1 MTRPLP
7 RKLLRPGWWSRIG
20 VIAHKELYDHF
31 RDRRSLVLGLV
42 YPLLGPLLL
51 AGSLYVA
58 GGILT
63 AANQPASL
71 TLPAKG
77 IEHAPEFV
85 GFLADLNLH
94 LMPVNGSLA
103 EIVRR
108 GEAPLGFDIPA
119 AANSGERFT
128 LRLFVDFSNLNNLQI
143 SQQVA
148 NIIAAYNHYRA
159 RELARAVGLSEEFL
173 LTVAVDQVSV
183 SRPASIGTFL
193 FNLMPPL
200 IMFMVFLAAV
210 HVSID
215 MTVGERERGSLEPL
229 LITPVERSGMLL
241 AKALVGFLMT
251 ALTMAI
257 NLIGFRIF
265 LGIASGAFE
274 HMSAPPGLW
283 VFVSIYLIC
292 IPLMVLAVAL
302 QVTIAIVSRS
312 MKEAQ
317 IYLGLLPLVPALPG
331 MILVFSPM
339 RPSETVALIPMLGQL
354 SLFNQLIGGESVA
367 VAHVLIAS
375 LVALALAL
383 LMFWRAARLF
393 QHERMLFAT

>member
-1 MTRPLP
+1 M
-7 RKLLRPGWWSRIG
+7 WI
-20 VIAHKELYDHF
+20 VAHKELFDHF
-31 RDRRSLVLGLV
+31 RDRRSLVLGLF

-51 AGSLYVA
+51 GGSLYVA

-63 AANQPASL
+63 ANNQPVSL

-77 IEHAPEFV
+77 LEHAPEFV
-85 GFLADLNLH
+85 EFLAGKNLR
-94 LMPVNGSLA
+94 LEPTEGSLA

-108 GEAPLGFDIPA
+108 GDAPLAFDIPA
-119 AANSGERFT
+119 DADSGERFV

-148 NIIAAYNHYRA
+148 NIISEYNHYRA
-159 RELARAVGLSEEFL
+159 GQLARAVGLSEQFL
-173 LTVAVDQVSV
+173 VTVVIDQISV
-183 SRPASIGTFL
+183 SRPANIGTFL
-193 FNLMPPL
+193 YNLMPPL

-210 HVSID
+210 HISID

-229 LITPVERSGMLL
+229 LITPVERTGMLL

-274 HMSAPPGLW
+274 HMSAPPGFW
-283 VFVSIYLIC
+283 VFISIYLIC

-302 QVTIAIVSRS
+302 QVTIAIFSRS

-339 RPSETVALIPMLGQL
+339 RPSETVALIPLLGQL
-354 SLFNQLIGGESVA
+354 SLFNRLIGGESVA
-367 VAHVLIAS
+367 FSHVLIAS
-375 LVALALAL
+375 LVALALAV
-383 LMFWRAARLF
+383 LMFWRAAHLF
-393 QHERMLFAT
+393 RHERMLFSG